1 MLERIK
7 LKGYIS
13 SLDAVLAQLV
23 ERLLATPKPQNPKG
37 RLQKGL
43 NKESWSMQD
52 TLKVLLGVKALP
64 ISRLEVDLILL
75 GRFFL

>member
-23 ERLLATPKPQNPKG
+23 ERLLAKQKAAGSRPAYRTNP
-37 RLQKGL
+37 LALCIL
-43 NKESWSMQD
+43 N
-52 TLKVLLGVKALP
+52 
-64 ISRLEVDLILL
+64 I
-75 GRFFL
+75 